1 MSYLHRPVNRRTLL
15 SGATALAAGSL
26 LAACGDG
33 GGGGADNSAQA
44 NQSVKLPAYVPSTVV
59 TPDLPGN
66 ANGLLNAFR
75 AYPSPPVAQ
84 FGGPPMKGGTVSA
97 FVLTGSPVPP
107 PKGNN
112 PFWQELDRRLG
123 VDLQLTI
130 TPSAEMATKFSTL
143 ITGDDLPDLIVPAL
157 FLPNGVPAG
166 IGNLP
171 QWMNAKCTDLTPHL
185 GGDAVKEYPNLAN
198 IPTAAWKQCVYNGG
212 IYGVPVPRG
221 VAGTL
226 MFRRDDVIAKL
237 GVDPDPKSFAEFADF
252 CRKVTDAKAN
262 RWAIVNAG
270 GLMHLV
276 QQMLGAPNGWRWD
289 GSKLTNVVE
298 TEEFRKALSDVVTLY
313 KDGVVHPDSFANNAP
328 VKRWF
333 NAGEAMLT
341 ADRYTAWPQFYAEN
355 IAGPEFKISGMRPPK
370 YDGGGF
376 APTWQSNAGS
386 INNFTVFKKADEGRI
401 KDLLKLCDYLA
412 APFGTAEW
420 LFRRYGQEGAHY
432 TMQNGGPVYTQAG
445 VSQTALG
452 IRYIVD
458 APDTIFIPGR
468 PDATQTSYDYQKT
481 IIDTSV
487 PDPVVAN
494 NLFSDEWSR
503 KQPVLGQI
511 VLNGQNDIIAG
522 RQPLSQL
529 DQVISDWRAQGGDK
543 VREEFTEQLQKS
555 GIR

>member
-1 MSYLHRPVNRRTLL
+1 MSYPHASVSRRTLL
-15 SGATALAAGSL
+15 SGAAALAGGAL
-26 LAACGDG
+26 LAGCGGDERPN
-33 GGGGADNSAQA
+33 DNSAEA
-44 NQSVKLPAYVPSTVV
+44 NQAVPLPAYVPSTVV
-59 TPDLPGN
+59 KPDLPGS
-66 ANGLLNAFR
+66 ANGLLDAFL
-75 AYPSPPVAQ
+75 AYPSPPVKQ
-84 FGGPPMKGGTVSA
+84 FTGPPMSGGTVSA

-107 PKGNN
+107 PKGSN
-112 PFWQELDRRLG
+112 PFWQELDRQLG

-171 QWMNAKCTDLTPHL
+171 QWMATKCTDLTPHL
-185 GGDAVKEYPNLAN
+185 AGDAVKEYPNLAA
-198 IPTAAWKQCVYNGG
+198 IPTAAWRQCVYNGG

-226 MFRRDDVIAKL
+226 MFRRDDLVETL
-237 GVDPDPKSFAEFADF
+237 GVNPNPASFAEFREF
-252 CRKVTDAKAN
+252 CRAVTDAKAN

-270 GLMHLV
+270 GLMFLV
-276 QQMLGAPNGWRWD
+276 QQMLGGPNGWRWD
-289 GSKLTNVVE
+289 GGTLTHQVE
-298 TEEFRKALSDVVTLY
+298 SEEFKAALSDTVAMFRE
-313 KDGVVHPDSFANNAP
+313 GVVHPDSFATNAP

-333 NAGEAMLT
+333 NAGEAVLI

-355 IAGPEFKISGMRPPK
+355 IAGPAFRISGMRPPK
-370 YDGGGF
+370 YDGGGW
-376 APTWQSNAGS
+376 AATWQSSAGS
-386 INNFTVFKKADEGRI
+386 INNFTVFKKAETGRI

-420 LFRRYGQEGAHY
+420 LFRRYGQEGVHY
-432 TMQNGGPVYTQAG
+432 TMRNGGPVYTQAG

-458 APDTIFIPGR
+458 APDTIFIPGL
-468 PDATQTSYDYQKT
+468 PDATRASYQYQKDV
-481 IIDTSV
+481 IDTSV

-494 NLFSDEWSR
+494 GLFSDEWSR

-522 RQPLSQL
+522 RQPLSHL
-529 DQVISDWRAQGGDK
+529 DEVIRNWRSQGGDQ
-543 VREEFTEQLQKS
+543 VRKEFTEQLQKL
-555 GIR
+555 GGR